1 MATQVRTST
10 TTPLVAGTQKQIAS
24 IGFQATGIQF
34 EIAGKCVG
42 WVDFTRQNCVRSDGS
57 LFTDRTLSVVVGGTE
72 TYQMANVTCD
82 ATGVVKADLT
92 FTTTQQIRYFA
103 IG

>member
-10 TTPLVAGTQKQIAS
+10 TTPAAAGTQVTIANV
-24 IGFQATGIQF
+24 GFQATGMQL
-34 EIAGKCVG
+34 EIAGKCTG

-57 LFTDRTLSVVVGGTE
+57 LFADRALSVVVGGTE
-72 TYQMANVTCD
+72 TYQAANLTCS
-82 ATGVVKADLT
+82 AAGVVKADLT

-103 IG
+103 VG